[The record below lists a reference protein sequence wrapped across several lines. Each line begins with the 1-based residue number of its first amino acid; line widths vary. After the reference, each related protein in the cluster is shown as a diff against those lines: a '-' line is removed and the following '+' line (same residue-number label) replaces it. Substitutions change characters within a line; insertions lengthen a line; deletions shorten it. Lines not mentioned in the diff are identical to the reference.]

1 MFSGRV
7 LTSLRE
13 PGDAPPRFLTFV
25 HRSPFATWN
34 SLQAWIRESGKL
46 PQEVV
51 LAHVV
56 RVQEHARTVAEGTE
70 ILLDHYDTPDAETR
84 VRRAPVAKN
93 DLPAWRDSLEQV
105 LQAPGPWVVDLTA
118 SRTMPKL
125 ALVDLVRV
133 RPDAELFYLDVA
145 EYRYEAKPFPW
156 VPYTLQRL
164 WHFDGAG
171 ADRSRRA
178 GERGLTPSPG
188 ARSVANAPGLVRV
201 DAGGR
206 RETVIQW
213 QALVVLLNEAAA
225 DSLSGRSGRHP
236 SFQVKLPAFGVTVA
250 DYDLVSRRFRLHP
263 FAEILKGLEEA
274 AARLDPVWQAQ
285 VPRGHLVLE
294 SLAAARLL
302 PYSHQDRLLDE
313 LHAMAAGTRGPNP
326 GVAPRALALDTNLFY
341 FDFVTSLARAAGLP
355 TIRVPVVASSISRAE
370 IRNQMTKEFPAGR
383 IPQVLEDAQMHRPL
397 MSRLAHAA
405 HEEFELLRTRCRMEV
420 ITRQAATTSAQENDL
435 RILQDFAAHRD
446 REQQELLVVSNDRE
460 LVARAQQEMGGL
472 DVHHV
477 DFSDPDRMTRK
488 TADVDELAYLIYRL
502 ALAFG
507 RVSLKG
513 LNVEVFGDHSEE
525 QGERFLHEQVR
536 LQVPDTTWVAS
547 FLHEL
552 RLRGRLDQV
561 VQRARLW
568 LP

>member
-1 MFSGRV
+1 M
-7 LTSLRE
+7 LRGLVALEEE
-13 PGDAPPRFLTFV
+13 PASHGPVRFLTFV

-34 SLQAWIRESGKL
+34 SLQAWIRESGQL
-46 PQEVV
+46 PEEVV
-51 LAHVV
+51 VAHVV
-56 RVQEHARTVAEGTE
+56 RVQEHARTVAEGAAL
-70 ILLDHYDTPDAETR
+70 LLDHYDAPDAEAR
-84 VRRAPVAKN
+84 VRRTAVAKN
-93 DLPAWRDSLEQV
+93 DLPSWRQALAQV
-105 LQAPGPWVVDLTA
+105 FETPGRWVVDLTP

-125 ALVDLVRV
+125 ATMELVQDN
-133 RPDAELFYLDVA
+133 PEAELFYLDVSD
-145 EYRYEAKPFPW
+145 YRYEAKPFPW

-164 WHFDGAG
+164 WHFDGSG
-171 ADRSRRA
+171 SDRSKRA
-178 GERGLTPSPG
+178 GERGLSPSPG
-188 ARSVANAPGLVRV
+188 SRPVAGVPGLVRV

-206 RETVIQW
+206 REAVVQW

-225 DSLSGRSGRHP
+225 DSRSGRAGSHP
-236 SFQVKLPAFGVTVA
+236 SFQLKLPAFGVTVA
-250 DYDLVSRRFRLHP
+250 DYDLVSRRFRLRP
-263 FAEILKGLEEA
+263 YPEILKGLEEA
-274 AARLDPVWQAQ
+274 ASRLDPIWQAQ

-302 PYSHQDRLLDE
+302 PYSEQNRLMDE

-355 TIRVPVVASSISRAE
+355 TIRVPVVASSITRAE
-370 IRNQMTKEFPAGR
+370 IRNQMTKQFPKGP
-383 IPQVLEDAQMHRPL
+383 IPQILQKAQMHRPL

-405 HEEFELLRTRCRMEV
+405 HEEFELLRTRCRMDV
-420 ITRQAATTSAQENDL
+420 ITRQAATASAQENDL

-460 LVARAQQEMGGL
+460 LVSRAQREMGGL

-477 DFSDPDRMTRK
+477 DFSDPDRMIRK
-488 TADVDELAYLIYRL
+488 TADVDEIAYLIYRL
-502 ALAFG
+502 ALGFG

-513 LNVEVFGDHSEE
+513 LNVEVFGDHLEE
-525 QGERFLHEQVR
+525 DGERFLHEQVR
-536 LQVPDTTWVAS
+536 LRIPDTTWVAS

-552 RLRGRLDQV
+552 RLRGRLDGV

-568 LP
+568 LS